1 MMRAVYPGTF
11 DPATYGHL
19 DVIQRGAGIFEE
31 LVVSVAGSSLKPTLF
46 TSEERIAMME
56 ELTSDLPN
64 VTVDSF
70 DGLLINHVN
79 ELDARIILR
88 GIRTVGDFE
97 YEFQMALTNRNL
109 DHRIETVFVMSSEK
123 YYFVRSSTIKEA
135 VRLGGDVSDMVP
147 SSVIKALKRKLLGL
161 LPENS

>member
-1 MMRAVYPGTF
+1 MMKAVYPGTF

-19 DVIQRGAGIFEE
+19 DVIRRGAGIFEE
-31 LVVSVAGSSLKPTLF
+31 LVVSVAGASLKPTLF
-46 TSEERIAMME
+46 TPEERVDMMK
-56 ELTSDLPN
+56 ELTSGLPN
-64 VTVDSF
+64 VTVDTF

-79 ELDARIILR
+79 ELDSRIILR

-135 VRLGGDVSDMVP
+135 VRLGGDVADMVP
-147 SSVIKALKRKLLGL
+147 SLVIEALKRKLLG
-161 LPENS
+161 

>member
-1 MMRAVYPGTF
+1 MTKAVYPGTF

-19 DVIQRGAGIFEE
+19 DVIRRGAELFEE
-31 LVVSVAGSSLKPTLF
+31 LIVSVAGSSVKPALF
-46 TSEERIAMME
+46 SVEERVSMMK
-56 ELTSDLPN
+56 ELTADLPN

-70 DGLLINHVN
+70 EGLLIHHLR

-109 DHRIETVFVMSSEK
+109 DHHAETVFVMSSEK

-135 VRLGGDVSDMVP
+135 VQFGGDVSDMVP
-147 SSVIKALKRKLLGL
+147 ASVVEALKRKLLG
-161 LPENS
+161 

>member
-1 MMRAVYPGTF
+1 MTKAIYPGTF

-19 DVIQRGAGIFEE
+19 DVIRRGADIFDE
-31 LVVSVAGSSLKPTLF
+31 LVVSVAGSSIKPALF
-46 TSEERIAMME
+46 EVEERVSMMR
-56 ELTSDLPN
+56 ELTSELPN
-64 VTVDSF
+64 VKVDSF
-70 DGLLINHVN
+70 EGLLIQHVN
-79 ELDARIILR
+79 ELGARIILR

-109 DHRIETVFVMSSEK
+109 DHRVETVFVMSSEK

-147 SSVIKALKRKLLGL
+147 ALVIEALKRKLLK
-161 LPENS
+161 